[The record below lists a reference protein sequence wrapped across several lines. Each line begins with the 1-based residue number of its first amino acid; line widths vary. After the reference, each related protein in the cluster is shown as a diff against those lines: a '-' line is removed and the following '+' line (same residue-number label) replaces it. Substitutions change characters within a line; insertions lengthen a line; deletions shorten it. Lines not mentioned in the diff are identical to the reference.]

1 MIVRS
6 FLSIFPS
13 VVLFLALA
21 ACGGGGAES
30 TATTPAPAPSP
41 QLTWDQGNWN
51 DKNWQ

>member
-1 MIVRS
+1 MSQLGKLLVS
-6 FLSIFPS
+6 LT
-13 VVLFLALA
+13 LLLLA

-30 TATTPAPAPSP
+30 TAPPPGPAPSP